1 MMDILYTNGVIAVK
15 EKQLLGE
22 KLLRF
27 PEMTAQEVL
36 RALTESGFGGGA
48 LDAEGICAAEER
60 LLDAFIREY
69 APSKAEK
76 VYLLAPY
83 DFHNAKAV
91 CKAEKLGADAKNML
105 APEGLVKLA
114 DITAAIKDKEYDR
127 LGKEL
132 GNAVQETLER
142 MPGGAEIGAIF
153 DAALYRYLASELK
166 HRKLLKTL
174 LAQKA
179 DMTNIL
185 TVLRSASFEQA
196 EGFLVGGGKLGKR
209 ELSELFDAGMGC
221 EKTLTG
227 TPYRQF
233 FELCMKAKEK
243 GLPYTAA
250 ERYLESFET
259 EYFRDRR
266 FELEGKE
273 PFLYYVFR
281 RRAEI
286 RNVRIV
292 LVCLHA
298 GLSAQEIRN
307 RLRTL

>member
-1 MMDILYTNGVIAVK
+1 MTDILYTNGVIAVK

-27 PEMTAQEVL
+27 PDMTAQEVL
-36 RALTESGFGGGA
+36 HALTESGFGGGA
-48 LDAEGICAAEER
+48 VDAEGICAAEER

-91 CKAEKLGADAKNML
+91 CKAEKLGTDAENML
-105 APEGLVKLA
+105 ATEGLIKLA
-114 DITAAIKDKEYDR
+114 EITDAVKDKEYCR

-132 GNAVQETLER
+132 GDAVREALEK
-142 MPGGAEIGAIF
+142 PLGGAEIGAVF
-153 DAALYRYLASELK
+153 DAALYNYLASELK

-174 LAQKA
+174 LARKA

-185 TVLRSASFEQA
+185 TSLRCASFEQA
-196 EGFLVGGGKLGKR
+196 EGFWVGGGKLGKR
-209 ELSELFDAGMGC
+209 ELSELFDANTGC
-221 EKTLTG
+221 EKALTG

-243 GLPYTAA
+243 GMPYTAA
-250 ERYLESFET
+250 ERFLESFEA

-286 RNVRIV
+286 RNVRII

-298 GLSAQEIRN
+298 GLSAQEIKK